1 MRCRALS
8 ENKNIVWFGKTMETP
23 AATYYEVTVGGVFYK
38 GYTDLPNSDGMI
50 AINGVMYIF
59 AIDKPGGINGTV
71 WTTPG
76 VADQVG
82 IASLTNPPADNYVED
97 TDAVA
102 ASLNQ
107 RLSVIKGEL
116 WYQVNYGLPLTEKQQ
131 STTVLDLVIGD
142 IISSHPGVASLDL
155 YKSKLVGHTY
165 YYDCQITSVFGETL
179 SVTNN
184 LTV

>member
-1 MRCRALS
+1 MKCRALS
-8 ENKNIVWFGKTMETP
+8 ENKNIVWFGKTKEEPTS
-23 AATYYEVTVGGVFYK
+23 TYYEVMVEGVFYK
-38 GYTDLPNSDGMI
+38 GYTDLPNDAGLI
-50 AINGVMYIF
+50 VINGVTYNF
-59 AIDKPGGINGTV
+59 AVDKPGGINGTV
-71 WTTPG
+71 WTASG
-76 VADQVG
+76 ADEQVG
-82 IASLTNPPADNYVED
+82 IASLTTPSVENYLED

-107 RLSVIKGEL
+107 RLSIIKGEL

-142 IISSHPGVASLDL
+142 IISSHPGVASLDS